1 MRERDLLKSPGIMGG
16 DGTAADMLRGEF
28 DHKNMQLFC
37 TEANVDI
44 VFFGDSITN
53 LMEPLTYYQKFGAC
67 INRGISGDS
76 VHIMSRRFEA
86 DVLQLNPKLCV
97 MLGGVNNTWCLDAFV
112 NEEGEASEEKI
123 AEVYALVEKSYIEI
137 LEAAKAAGLKMVLC
151 SVLPVAAPVCFI
163 DMRNRV
169 IVGNK
174 RIIKR
179 LCEAYDVTYC
189 DYHSALVKEDGLTLR
204 DGLADD
210 GLHPHYKGYVI
221 MASVL
226 TPILEQ
232 LL

>member
-1 MRERDLLKSPGIMGG
+1 MKERHLLKSPGIMGG
-16 DGTAADMLRGEF
+16 DGAAADTLRGEF
-28 DHKNMQLFC
+28 DLKNMQLFC

-97 MLGGVNNTWCLDAFV
+97 MLGGVNNTWCLDEFA
-112 NEEGEASEEKI
+112 NEEGQVPEEKI
-123 AEVYALVEKSYIEI
+123 AEVYELVEKSYIEI
-137 LEAAKAAGLKMVLC
+137 LEAAKAAALKMVLC
-151 SVLPVAAPVCFI
+151 SVLPVAAPIGLV

-169 IVGNK
+169 IVGINK
-174 RIIKR
+174 IIKR
-179 LCEAYDVTYC
+179 LCETYGATYC
-189 DYHSALVKEDGLTLR
+189 DYHSALVKEDGFTLR

-226 TPILEQ
+226 TPILEE